1 MGAME
6 RSRQTP
12 TDNLTH
18 SMPGRTVAS
27 DQKTLQRLRQSCR
40 ITLERYVDVASLN
53 SGHLSRIA
61 PFSLD
66 DIGRANLTIL
76 RRKEDKAHQVYL
88 DARDALL
95 EYIFGERECGAE
107 D

>member
-1 MGAME
+1 ME
-6 RSRQTP
+6 RSRQAP
-12 TDNLTH
+12 IENLTQ
-18 SMPGRTVAS
+18 SMPGRTIAS

-40 ITLERYVDVASLN
+40 IALERYIDVASLN

-61 PFSLD
+61 PLSLD
-66 DIGRANLTIL
+66 DLSRTNLTIL

-95 EYIFGERECGAE
+95 EYLFGSDVATQI
-107 D
+107 